1 MTEGVSV
8 TAVAAALERVEA
20 ALGEN
25 LAVKNDLDKIRT
37 SLRSMETLLS
47 ESTAATLGLAAVV
60 AAIAAK
66 NPVSN
71 EEIQTMLDR
80 LTPPSDL
87 GALNRE
93 RAETLYGSILQAAAG
108 PDQ

>member
-1 MTEGVSV
+1 MTEGVSI

-20 ALGEN
+20 ALADN
-25 LAVKNDLDKIRT
+25 FAVKEDLEKVKT
-37 SLRSMETLLS
+37 SIRSMETLLH

-60 AAIAAK
+60 AAIATK
-66 NPVSN
+66 NPVGN
-71 EEIQTMLDR
+71 DEIQTMLDR

-93 RAETLYGSILQAAAG
+93 RAETLYGSILKAAAG
-108 PDQ
+108 EEN